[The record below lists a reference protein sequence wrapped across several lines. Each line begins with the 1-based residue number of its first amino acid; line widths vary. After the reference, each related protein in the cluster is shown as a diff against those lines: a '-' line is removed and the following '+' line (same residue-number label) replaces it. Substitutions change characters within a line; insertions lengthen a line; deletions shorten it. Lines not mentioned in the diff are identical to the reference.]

1 MIKQITVFE
10 IYNLDTK
17 ETFYVQNKEQF
28 CFEHNLTRRLL
39 DRTRTGERTHHK
51 RYVLRPKKLQFIESD
66 DGDKYI
72 YNTNIKGYVIPIIEN
87 KKSDEELLDKEL
99 TVANQKIQR
108 LQDQL
113 RIVRKINREQ
123 NRQMSITDDF
133 VDAVVDILSHKKFGN
148 KHQII
153 KKESDSNKSMII
165 QLSDL
170 HLGKVVD
177 LEHNKFNF
185 GVATRRLLNY
195 VYKIKEYAEAFSI
208 NNATIVFTGDIFNL
222 DSHFDS
228 LLTNEDNRA
237 NSFVIGLDILSYF
250 LDSLSKHI
258 NLSCIGVVGNESRI
272 RTSEYQSNNDRIA
285 SNNFDSLLFKI
296 LKRTHK
302 NINWIGECDKLN
314 DVIKIKDKNIAI
326 CHGDKIKHTKDD
338 VLKFKLRM
346 MEQINDKID
355 YVIFGHIHST
365 LITPT
370 FSRSGSL
377 VGADEYSSN
386 ALNISE
392 SRATQN
398 MYIIDKDITAIE
410 IKLQD
415 L

>member
-1 MIKQITVFE
+1 MSKSIMVFE
-10 IYNLDTK
+10 IYNIDTK

-39 DRTRTGERTHHK
+39 DRTRAGERTHHK
-51 RYVLRPKKLQFIESD
+51 RYVLRQIKYQFIESE
-66 DGDKYI
+66 DGDRFLYGS
-72 YNTNIKGYVIPIIEN
+72 NIRGYVIPVVEQ

-99 TVANQKIQR
+99 AVANKKIQK
-108 LQDQL
+108 LQDQV
-113 RIVRKINREQ
+113 RILRKINREQ

-133 VDAVVDILSHKKFGN
+133 VDEVVNILQYKKFGN
-148 KHQII
+148 KNEVI
-153 KKESDSNKSMII
+153 KKDINSNKSMII

-185 GVATRRLLNY
+185 GMATTRLLNY
-195 VYKIKEYAEAFSI
+195 VYKIKEYSEALSI
-208 NNATIVFTGDIFNL
+208 DNAIVVFTGDIFNL

-237 NSFVIGLDILSYF
+237 NSFVIGLDIISYF
-250 LDSLSKHI
+250 LDSLSKHLK
-258 NLSCIGVVGNESRI
+258 LSCIGVVGNESRI

-314 DVIKIKDKNIAI
+314 DVIKVKDKNIAI
-326 CHGDKIKHTKDD
+326 CHGDKLKHTKDD
-338 VLKFKLRM
+338 ILKFKLRM

-365 LITPT
+365 LITPN

-392 SRATQN
+392 SRASQN
-398 MYIIDKDITAIE
+398 IYIIDKEITAIE
-410 IKLQD
+410 IKL
-415 L
+415 

>member
-1 MIKQITVFE
+1 MSKSIMVFE
-10 IYNLDTK
+10 IYNIDTK

-39 DRTRTGERTHHK
+39 DRTRAGERTHHK
-51 RYVLRPKKLQFIESD
+51 RYILRQGKRQFIESE
-66 DGDKYI
+66 DGDKFLYGS
-72 YNTNIKGYVIPIIEN
+72 NIRGYVISVVEQ

-99 TVANQKIQR
+99 TVANKKIQK
-108 LQDQL
+108 LQDQV
-113 RIVRKINREQ
+113 RILRKINREQ

-133 VDAVVDILSHKKFGN
+133 VDEVVNILQYKKFGN
-148 KHQII
+148 KNEVI
-153 KKESDSNKSMII
+153 KKDINSSKSMII

-185 GVATRRLLNY
+185 GMATTRLLNY
-195 VYKIKEYAEAFSI
+195 VYKIKEYSEALSI
-208 NNATIVFTGDIFNL
+208 DNAIVVFTGDIFNL

-237 NSFVIGLDILSYF
+237 NSFVIGLDIISYF
-250 LDSLSKHI
+250 LDSLSKHLK
-258 NLSCIGVVGNESRI
+258 LSCIGVVGNESRI

-314 DVIKIKDKNIAI
+314 DVIKVKDKNIAI
-326 CHGDKIKHTKDD
+326 CHGDKLKHTKDD
-338 VLKFKLRM
+338 ILKFKLRM

-365 LITPT
+365 LITPN

-392 SRATQN
+392 SRASQN
-398 MYIIDKDITAIE
+398 IYIIDKEITAIE
-410 IKLQD
+410 IKL
-415 L
+415 

>member
-1 MIKQITVFE
+1 MSKSIMVFE

-28 CFEHNLTRRLL
+28 CLEHNLTRRLL
-39 DRTRTGERTHHK
+39 DRTRSGERTHHK
-51 RYVLRPKKLQFIESD
+51 RFVLREGRFQFLED
-66 DGDKYI
+66 KNGDKILYGTEKIGYI
-72 YNTNIKGYVIPIIEN
+72 VKITGERKKTN
-87 KKSDEELLDKEL
+87 EEIMDKEL
-99 TVANQKIQR
+99 TTAYKTIQR

-133 VDAVVDILSHKKFGN
+133 VDEVVNILSYKKFGN
-148 KHQII
+148 INNII
-153 KKESDSNKSMII
+153 KKEYSNKSMII

-170 HLGKVVD
+170 HLGKVVN

-185 GVATRRLLNY
+185 RVATERLMDY
-195 VYKIKEYAEAFSI
+195 IYKIKEYSEAFSI
-208 NNATIVFTGDIFNL
+208 DNATVIFTGDIFNL

-237 NSFVIGLDILSYF
+237 NSFVTGLDIISYF
-250 LDSLSKHI
+250 LESLSKHLK
-258 NLSCIGVVGNESRI
+258 LSCIGVVGNESRI
-272 RTSEYQSNNDRIA
+272 RTSEYQSNNDKIA

-326 CHGDKIKHTKDD
+326 CHGDKLKHTKDD

-365 LITPT
+365 FITPN

-392 SRATQN
+392 SRASQN
-398 MYIIDKDITAIE
+398 IYIIDDEITAIE
-410 IKLQD
+410 IKL
-415 L
+415 

>member
-1 MIKQITVFE
+1 MIKQIMVFE

-17 ETFYVQNKEQF
+17 ETFYVQNKEKF
-28 CFEHNLTRRLL
+28 CLEHNLTRRLL
-39 DRTRTGERTHHK
+39 DRTRAGERSHHK
-51 RYVLRPKKLQFIESD
+51 RYVLRPQKLQFIESD
-66 DGDKYI
+66 DGEKYL
-72 YNTNIKGYVIPIIEN
+72 YGTKLKGYVIPIIEQ

-99 TVANQKIQR
+99 VIANKKIQK
-108 LQDQL
+108 LQDTV
-113 RIVRKINREQ
+113 RILRKINREQ

-133 VDAVVDILSHKKFGN
+133 VDEVVNILQYKKFGN
-148 KHQII
+148 KNEVI
-153 KKESDSNKSMII
+153 KKDINSNKSMII

-177 LEHNKFNF
+177 LENNKFNF
-185 GVATRRLLNY
+185 GVATTRLMNY
-195 VYKIKEYAEAFSI
+195 AYKIKEYCKALSI
-208 NNATIVFTGDIFNL
+208 DNAIVVFTGDIFNL

-237 NSFVIGLDILSYF
+237 NSFVIGLDVISYF
-250 LDSLSKHI
+250 LDSLSKHL

-314 DVIKIKDKNIAI
+314 DVIKIKDKNIAM
-326 CHGDKIKHTKDD
+326 CHGDKLKHTKDD
-338 VLKFKLRM
+338 ILKFKLRM

-365 LITPT
+365 FITPT

-392 SRATQN
+392 SRASQN
-398 MYIIDKDITAIE
+398 IYIIDKEITAIE
-410 IKLQD
+410 IKL
-415 L
+415 